1 MIEIEK
7 PKIETEILSEDGTH
21 GKFVVE
27 PLERGFGT
35 TLGNSLRRV
44 LLSSLP
50 GVAATSIKIDGV
62 VHEFSTVPG
71 VKEDVTEIV
80 LNIKGLIANLHCD
93 GPKTVE
99 ISAEGPCNVTAGS
112 IHCDSEVEI
121 LNPDMHIATLS
132 DGAKLSMEITLDR
145 GRGYISADRN
155 KAKMVTN
162 VIGELP
168 IDSIYTPVLKVNYNV
183 EPTRV
188 GQSIDFDKLNL
199 EVWTNGIIS
208 AQEAVSLAAKILTE
222 HLNLFVD
229 LSDAGSN
236 TEIMVEKD
244 DKGKE
249 KVLEMTIEELDLS
262 VRSFN
267 CLKRAGINTVEDLIN
282 KSEEEM
288 MKVRNLGRKSLE
300 EVIWKMNSL
309 GFTLHKDDDN

>member
-7 PKIETEILSEDGTH
+7 PRIDIEDVSADGSY

-27 PLERGFGT
+27 PLERGYGI

-62 VHEFSTVPG
+62 VHEFSTIPG

-80 LNIKGLIANLHCD
+80 LNIKGLDAKLHTESS
-93 GPKTVE
+93 KTVYIE
-99 ISAEGPCNVTAGS
+99 AEGPCEVTGAS
-112 IHCDSEVEI
+112 IKADAEVEV
-121 LNPDMHIATLS
+121 LNPDLHIATV
-132 DGAKLSMEITLDR
+132 GEGGKLFMEITLGK
-145 GRGYISADRN
+145 GRGYVPAERN
-155 KAKMVTN
+155 KPQQSVVG
-162 VIGELP
+162 VIP
-168 IDSIYTPVLKVNYNV
+168 VDSIYTPVLKVNYTV
-183 EPTRV
+183 ENTRV
-188 GQSIDFDKLNL
+188 GQMTDLDKLNL
-199 EVWTNGIIS
+199 EVWTDGTCT
-208 AQEAVSLAAKILTE
+208 AQEAVSLAARVITE

-229 LSDAGSN
+229 LSGDAFAG
-236 TEIMVEKD
+236 EIMVEKD

-267 CLKRAGINTVEDLIN
+267 CLKRAGINTVEDLIS
-282 KSEEEM
+282 KTEEEM

-300 EVIWKMNSL
+300 EVVSKLASL
-309 GFTLHKDDDN
+309 GFGLSEEDD